1 MRGVYEAVAG
11 VWCCAVQQKY
21 MGGQTRA
28 IVGAGEQPQ
37 DRLARHAGLVGRR
50 HS

>member
-11 VWCCAVQQKY
+11 VWRCAVQQKY

-37 DRLARHAGLVGRR
+37 DRLARHAGLVGR